1 MFLTNDFEENKAIID
16 EILGVGKAYDVQSRP
31 FTIFNKKIQMYY
43 LDGLV
48 DNLEIIGVLNQILD
62 LPQDVS
68 NQNYFEIIYNNIT
81 HKTVLIV
88 DKINDIYDHVLSGV
102 IVLIIEGCNQALA
115 IETRGYPIRS
125 IGEPDLEK
133 VVRGSHDGFTETLN
147 INIGLLRRRIR
158 DGKLRNEIFQIGSE
172 SKYNVCLSYIEG
184 KCPQDLIDY
193 TRNKLKNVKV
203 EHLIMTDKALEEVIS
218 NNPFNPYPL
227 VRYTERPDVVSVHL
241 YQGKIAIFV
250 DTSPSVIIAP
260 ATYFD
265 HLQHAEEYRQTPMS
279 GTYIRLLRYLGVFLS
294 IFLTPIWLLLVT
306 YEPHLPKIF
315 DIFQPDEA
323 VEWSIFLQILA
334 AEVGIEFLRMAS
346 IHTPSSLSTAM
357 GLVAGILLGDI
368 AIQVGIFSIQTV
380 FLVAISA
387 IGSYVTPSYELS
399 LANKLSKLLFLVVI
413 YFFELIGF
421 IVVVVLWFIFLV
433 TRKSFNLGYLYPLIP
448 FNWKEFKRMI
458 IRTPTKEVAPNA
470 KTKM

>member
-1 MFLTNDFEENKAIID
+1 MYLTNNFEENKKTFD
-16 EILGVGKAYDVQSRP
+16 EMLGVGKSYDVQTRE
-31 FTIFNKKIQMYY
+31 FTILNTKVQMYY

-48 DNLEIIGVLNQILD
+48 NNLEIIGVMEKILD
-62 LPQDVS
+62 LPRER
-68 NQNYFEIIYNNIT
+68 NYHDPIEVIYNNIT
-81 HKTVLIV
+81 HKAAKIF
-88 DKINDIYDHVLSGV
+88 DKFTDIYDQVLNGV
-102 IVLIIEGCNQALA
+102 LVFIVEGCNKA
-115 IETRGYPIRS
+115 IGVETRGYPIRS

-158 DGKLRNEIFQIGSE
+158 DGKLRNEIFNIGTK

-184 KCPQDLIDY
+184 SCSEDLINY
-193 TRNKLKNVKV
+193 AREKLNSVNID
-203 EHLIMTDKALEEVIS
+203 HLIMTDKALEEVLS
-218 NNPFNPYPL
+218 KHPFNPYPL
-227 VRYTERPDVVSVHL
+227 VRYTERPDVVSIHL
-241 YQGKIAIFV
+241 YQGKVAIFV

-279 GTYIRLLRYLGVFLS
+279 GTYIRLLRFLGVFLS
-294 IFLTPIWLLLVT
+294 IFLTPTWLLLVM
-306 YEPHLPKIF
+306 HNVDLPGFFKSF
-315 DIFQPDEA
+315 RPDDT
-323 VEWSIFLQILA
+323 VTLSIFMQILA
-334 AEVGIEFLRMAS
+334 AEIGIEFLRMAS

-368 AIQVGIFSIQTV
+368 AIQVGIFSVQTV

-413 YFFELIGF
+413 YFFKLPGF
-421 IVVVVLWFIFLV
+421 IIVVLLWLIFLL
-433 TRKSFNLGYLYPLIP
+433 RLKSFNLGYLYPLIP
-448 FNWKEFKRMI
+448 FNWKEFKRLV
-458 IRTPTKEVAPNA
+458 IRTPTKEVNHSA

>member
-147 INIGLLRRRIR
+147 INIGLLRRRI
-158 DGKLRNEIFQIGSE
+158 
-172 SKYNVCLSYIEG
+172 
-184 KCPQDLIDY
+184 
-193 TRNKLKNVKV
+193 
-203 EHLIMTDKALEEVIS
+203 
-218 NNPFNPYPL
+218 
-227 VRYTERPDVVSVHL
+227 
-241 YQGKIAIFV
+241 
-250 DTSPSVIIAP
+250 
-260 ATYFD
+260 
-265 HLQHAEEYRQTPMS
+265 
-279 GTYIRLLRYLGVFLS
+279 
-294 IFLTPIWLLLVT
+294 
-306 YEPHLPKIF
+306 
-315 DIFQPDEA
+315 
-323 VEWSIFLQILA
+323 
-334 AEVGIEFLRMAS
+334 
-346 IHTPSSLSTAM
+346 
-357 GLVAGILLGDI
+357 
-368 AIQVGIFSIQTV
+368 
-380 FLVAISA
+380 
-387 IGSYVTPSYELS
+387 
-399 LANKLSKLLFLVVI
+399 
-413 YFFELIGF
+413 
-421 IVVVVLWFIFLV
+421 
-433 TRKSFNLGYLYPLIP
+433 
-448 FNWKEFKRMI
+448 
-458 IRTPTKEVAPNA
+458 
-470 KTKM
+470 